1 MKRIAILIVFNAFL
15 SLAWCNDTI
24 YTDKVSEI
32 DLKELINQIDT
43 TERIKI
49 FQIIDSITPSGKM
62 ISHDSV
68 LVEQIIERSKP
79 LVVAYEKK
87 DWGKL
92 IVGLLSLCFA
102 ILAVWNRRK
111 KDKKTDK

>member
-24 YTDKVSEI
+24 YTDNVSEI
-32 DLKELINQIDT
+32 ELNELITDIDT
-43 TERIKI
+43 TEKIKVY
-49 FQIIDSITPSGKM
+49 QLIDSILPNGEM
-62 ISHDSV
+62 IMRDSV
-68 LVEQIIERSKP
+68 LIEQVIERSKP
-79 LVVAYEKK
+79 IVVAYEKK